1 MADASTAKERR
12 TYFAITLGHQE
23 GERAHRNYST
33 IGLFIG

>member
-1 MADASTAKERR
+1 MADSSIAKERK

-23 GERAHRNYST
+23 GERAHRDYST